1 MRQEFRLFEATNKR
15 WHNLDM
21 LYNVLLTICP
31 SSVEAER
38 VFSSTGY
45 FFTNFRTRLTDSH
58 LDALVFLR
66 NHFKL
71 INSFKKRK

>member
-15 WHNLDM
+15 LHNLGM
-21 LYNVLLTICP
+21 LCNALLTIRP

-38 VFSSTGY
+38 VFSSTGF

-66 NHFKL
+66 SHFKF
-71 INSFKKRK
+71 INSLKK